1 MGQGKRTAGL
11 WFFRLTLTLRYWP
24 ELQADT
30 KPPGP
35 YYENNADSRKR
46 QLGKLSETLS
56 FWNPECSSQQGFSA
70 IHPFHGEDA
79 KLQSGMSDESK
90 GR

>member
-46 QLGKLSETLS
+46 QLGKLSETLYP
-56 FWNPECSSQQGFSA
+56 FGTLSA
-70 IHPFHGEDA
+70 LLSRVFLPFIHSMGKMLNYNQE
-79 KLQSGMSDESK
+79 
-90 GR
+90 